1 MDPVGFHHFHKSCF
15 QEHLKVLE
23 SKYLQERL
31 TLCSALMGS
40 SLVHADPVTTC
51 QDVTRQTLQF
61 LKVAVPMAGLNE
73 HEGRSEPYPDHK
85 VSLLTVWNLTTTA
98 QLIVVSVPL
107 NAVVR
112 MDAILLVT
120 NLPEHLLV
128 YGWYKGDRVEPKR
141 QIALC
146 VIDRNY
152 PRDCIQWSRDNIP

>member
-107 NAVVR
+107 NAVTEITPGTVSSGPETIYP
-112 MDAILLVT
+112 DGSLLFLNT
-120 NLPEHLLV
+120 TQQATR
-128 YGWYKGDRVEPKR
+128 Y
-141 QIALC
+141 
-146 VIDRNY
+146 
-152 PRDCIQWSRDNIP
+152 